1 VKKKMSRNEQI
12 LLVVLLGVIGV
23 FTFTKKVYDPLT
35 KEITDLVKK
44 SNIVVT
50 EINEMMKK
58 LENEDRDL
66 KRFKKQVAESER
78 VLDSIQPPYD
88 SLVLDRV
95 VDRTTVDKTVL
106 EITEMASE
114 HGISLLEFVPDSAA
128 GSSGGKT
135 ADTTT
140 VQKSTFLSKSKS
152 ALGLTQY
159 SLRAEGDYLDIVD
172 FYQKLTTRRYVLAVG
187 EMKIVK
193 KPGDEF
199 IQTGMILFD
208 CSIIF

>member
-1 VKKKMSRNEQI
+1 MKKKMSRNEQI